1 MGLLNDRQNEAVI
14 SQGLSLLLDLSEV
27 SLDYI

>member
-14 SQGLSLLLDLSEV
+14 SQDLSLLLDLSEV